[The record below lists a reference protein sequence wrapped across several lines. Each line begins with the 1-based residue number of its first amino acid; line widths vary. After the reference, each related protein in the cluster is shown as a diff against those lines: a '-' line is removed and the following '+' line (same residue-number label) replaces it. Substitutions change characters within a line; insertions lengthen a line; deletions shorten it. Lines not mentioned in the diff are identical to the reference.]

1 MVQAGDCPWEGVV
14 TRRGMREASGCWL
27 CDYLSPVG
35 GGFSL
40 RQFTEYLMTGAL
52 FGVYIYFKKLTLQK
66 SYPNQPHTP
75 RAARQCIEHTYTCT
89 CLRKQRGW
97 GFDRVSDFSNMTT
110 YPTLGSGRIHLSA
123 SV

>member
-40 RQFTEYLMTGAL
+40 RQFTELYPYDWCTFWCVYL
-52 FGVYIYFKKLTLQK
+52 LQK
-66 SYPNQPHTP
+66 VNSSKELP
-75 RAARQCIEHTYTCT
+75 
-89 CLRKQRGW
+89 
-97 GFDRVSDFSNMTT
+97 
-110 YPTLGSGRIHLSA
+110 
-123 SV
+123 